1 MTQEKITRNL
11 NIQDKITRNYMI
23 QEKTTRNLD
32 IQDKITRTS
41 FIQDNGDGSDNG
53 WAAATL
59 TAIFLP
65 GLLGKCRRFVIL
77 N

>member
-1 MTQEKITRNL
+1 MTRTSVIQEKMTKNL
-11 NIQDKITRNYMI
+11 NIQDKFTR
-23 QEKTTRNLD
+23 TSF

>member
-41 FIQDNGDGSDNG
+41 FIQDNGGGSDNG